1 MRPATPRIMNKLKLL
16 LPIIFPKTMSENPFK
31 EAKKLTINSGADVP
45 KATIVNPIT
54 RSGTLFFF
62 ANEEAPDTSQFAP
75 KIRHVNPKT
84 INNEATIIFYQ
95 DVFLHHKNYQNIL
108 V

>member
-1 MRPATPRIMNKLKLL
+1 
-16 LPIIFPKTMSENPFK
+16 MSENPFK

-54 RSGTLFFF
+54 KSEILFFF

-75 KIRHVNPKT
+75 KIRLINPKT
-84 INNEATIIFYQ
+84 ISKEAIVIFSRYYSCTTIIT
-95 DVFLHHKNYQNIL
+95 
-108 V
+108 